1 MNKVDNIII
10 GFGKGGKTLA
20 SYLAKK
26 GEKTILIE
34 KDPNMYGGTCINVG
48 CIPSKKLVDL
58 AKKKSQDADDKEYYK
73 NSILE
78 KKKFIKKLNDANFHK
93 VDDLENADVIT
104 GVGRFI
110 DNKTVEVVTDEE
122 SFKYQA
128 ENIFINTGATPNI
141 PDIEGLKISDNIL
154 TSKELLDLESLPER
168 LAILGDGAIGLEFAS
183 IYQQFGSMV
192 TILSRSDRN
201 SFLDK
206 YDKDIADEVF
216 DVLTEMG
223 INFEFNFDTKRVSS
237 DDVVMI
243 YSEDKEIEADKLLV
257 AVGRKANI
265 EGLGLE
271 NTDIELTDRNAIKVD
286 DYLQTSV
293 KGVYAIGDVNGGEQ
307 QTFISLDDFRIIKKN
322 IENENKVKLS
332 NRQIY
337 PRTIF
342 LNPPLATVGMN
353 EKEARKNNLDY
364 KVNSLKVESIPKAKI
379 LNATKGIFKVI
390 VDNSSDKILGATL
403 FGVESHELINLIT
416 FAINN
421 GISYKVLRDQ
431 IYSHPSINEC
441 FNDLFDF

>member
-110 DNKTVEVVTDEE
+110 DNKTVEVVTDEKN
-122 SFKYQA
+122 FKYQA

-154 TSKELLDLESLPER
+154 TSKELLDLENLPER
-168 LAILGDGAIGLEFAS
+168 LVILGDGAIGLEFAS
-183 IYQQFGSMV
+183 IYQQFGSKV
-192 TILSRSDRN
+192 TILSRSCRD

-293 KGVYAIGDVNGGEQ
+293 KGVYAIGDVNGGQQ

-421 GISYKVLRDQ
+421 DISYKVLRDQ